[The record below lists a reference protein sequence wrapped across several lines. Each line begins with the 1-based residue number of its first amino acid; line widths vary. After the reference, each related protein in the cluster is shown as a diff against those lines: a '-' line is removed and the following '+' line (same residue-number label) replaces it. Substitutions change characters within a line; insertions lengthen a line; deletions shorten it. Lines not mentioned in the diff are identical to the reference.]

1 MRFCLSLSKKRT
13 LRTLTIEP
21 PKIVEEKK
29 EMDVF
34 SLYVQRFLLLVF
46 VSSMKGFYTYY
57 FL

>member
-1 MRFCLSLSKKRT
+1 MRFCLSLSKERT

-34 SLYVQRFLLLVF
+34 SLYVQRFLLLIF